1 MPLEDL
7 ARPLVK
13 LLRHPSVT
21 RVGVVARPPADIAVG
36 NYELGVEAQGQVGN
50 ENVESLEKNL
60 TIHVGARSNIAG
72 NVILIGILVLLVV
85 GIGVASVRI
94 SRR

>member
-1 MPLEDL
+1 
-7 ARPLVK
+7 
-13 LLRHPSVT
+13 
-21 RVGVVARPPADIAVG
+21 
-36 NYELGVEAQGQVGN
+36 VGN

-60 TIHVGARSNIAG
+60 TIHVGASSNIAG

-85 GIGVASVRI
+85 GIGVASIRI